1 MVFYF
6 PLKINLKPRQIFKN
20 LDTNPTDKMFELL
33 KFAWIFFTRQQQVL
47 ICINTIM
54 SIVAQRCIIKK
65 YKKAWKSRS
74 KLFECYFLVGML

>member
-33 KFAWIFFTRQQQVL
+33 KFAWIFF
-47 ICINTIM
+47 
-54 SIVAQRCIIKK
+54 
-65 YKKAWKSRS
+65 YKTTTSVD
-74 KLFECYFLVGML
+74 LH